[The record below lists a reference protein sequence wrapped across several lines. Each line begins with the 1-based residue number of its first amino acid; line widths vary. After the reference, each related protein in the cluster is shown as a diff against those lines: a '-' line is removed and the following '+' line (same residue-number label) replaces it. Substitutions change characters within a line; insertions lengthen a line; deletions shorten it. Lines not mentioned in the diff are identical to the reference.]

1 MISSATTATP
11 TGQHPVELEDLVVT
25 VVMARITDY
34 FGFFVYG
41 IASALVF
48 PQLFFSNLA
57 PNAGILAS
65 FALFAL
71 AFLMRPLGGLLH
83 RFLQPRIGAP
93 ATVTIALLLMGTAT
107 VAIGLLP
114 GNDAIGILA
123 PTLLAFFRIIQ
134 GIGLGASW
142 DGLTMQLKHAAP
154 ADKQGTYGMI
164 PQLGAPIGFIVAAA
178 MFYVLTGFL
187 TESEFL
193 QWGWRFAFFAV
204 LGVNLVALFARL
216 RLMTADL
223 SLPADVMKSAPLKDL
238 LTTQWKPILLST
250 FVPLA
255 SYALFH
261 LVTIFPLGY
270 IELSTGHLPHSILL
284 VQSIGAAF
292 AVLGVILS
300 GVVADRTN
308 RRTVVKWSLP
318 CVGVI
323 GLFIFLLHG
332 APWVFLL
339 PAFAILGFAH
349 GQAGA
354 VVPNRFKPE
363 YRYDGT
369 AIATNLSW
377 IVGAAFA
384 PLVAMGLTQFLGLWS
399 ATLYLL
405 SGVLASWIALGML
418 KNEE

>member
-1 MISSATTATP
+1 MNTHIDSADH
-11 TGQHPVELEDLVVT
+11 GHSVELEDLVVT
-25 VVMARITDY
+25 VIMARVTDY

-48 PQLFFSNLA
+48 PQLIFPFLSLET
-57 PNAGILAS
+57 GLLAS
-65 FALFAL
+65 FAMFSI
-71 AFLMRPLGGLLH
+71 AFLMRPFGGMVHRYLH
-83 RFLQPRIGAP
+83 ARIGAP
-93 ATVTIALLLMGTAT
+93 ATVTIALILLGTAT

-114 GNDAIGILA
+114 SYEAAGILA
-123 PTLLAFFRIIQ
+123 PLLLAAFRIIQ
-134 GIGLGASW
+134 GVGLGASW

-154 ADKQGTYGMI
+154 ADRQGTYGMI

-178 MFYVLTGFL
+178 VFYVLTGFL
-187 TESEFL
+187 TPEEFI

-204 LGVNLVALFARL
+204 LAVNLVALFARL
-216 RLMTADL
+216 RLMKTDL
-223 SLPADVMKSAPLKDL
+223 VLPAKVMRSAPLKDL
-238 LTTQWKPILLST
+238 LKTQKKPILLST

-255 SYALFH
+255 SYAMFH

-270 IELSTGHLPHSILL
+270 IEIETGHLPQSILL
-284 VQSIGAAF
+284 IQIIGATF
-292 AVLGVILS
+292 AVCGVILS
-300 GVVADRTN
+300 GIVADQSD
-308 RRTVVKWSLP
+308 RRSVVKWSLP
-318 CVGVI
+318 FLAVTGI
-323 GLFIFLLHG
+323 FIFALNG
-332 APWVFLL
+332 APWLFIL
-339 PAFAILGFAH
+339 PAFTALGFAH

-399 ATLYLL
+399 AAIYLL
-405 SGVLASWIALGML
+405 SGVVASWIAIGML
-418 KNEE
+418 DE